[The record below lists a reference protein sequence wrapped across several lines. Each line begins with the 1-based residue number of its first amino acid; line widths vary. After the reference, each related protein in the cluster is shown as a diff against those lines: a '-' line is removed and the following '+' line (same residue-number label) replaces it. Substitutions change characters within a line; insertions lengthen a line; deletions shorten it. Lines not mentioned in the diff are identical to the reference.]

1 MPEITA
7 PKIIDK
13 IHVVN
18 IDPEPKIAAKIKI
31 DAAIFTPRLRK
42 AFLGFLIA
50 QAFIYRVTE
59 YVVLPQVFT

>member
-1 MPEITA
+1 MLSILTQSQ
-7 PKIIDK
+7 
-13 IHVVN
+13 
-18 IDPEPKIAAKIKI
+18 KIAAKIKI